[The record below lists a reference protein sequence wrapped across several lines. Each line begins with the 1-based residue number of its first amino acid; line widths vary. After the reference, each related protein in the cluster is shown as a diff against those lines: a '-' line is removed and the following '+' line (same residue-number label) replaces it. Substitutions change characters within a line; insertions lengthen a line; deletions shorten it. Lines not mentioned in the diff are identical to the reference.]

1 MAILTPQQI
10 QQAAERFDEAERS
23 RRQVRPLTFDYPD
36 MDMEDAHAV
45 QDAWVTM
52 KIARGRRIR
61 GRKIGMTSKAMQRA
75 MHIHEPDYGTLLDD
89 MFFEDGAEI
98 EAASFLDPRVEVEIA
113 FVLSKPLEGS
123 DLSVEEVLAATEAVY
138 PSLELIAAR
147 SYRVE
152 PQTGRTRTVLDTIAD
167 NAAAA
172 GVVLGSKGFATD
184 ELDMPRAGAAL
195 YRNGEVEVTGLAAGV
210 MGHPAHGVRWLA
222 RRFAAHGIGLN
233 RGDVILSGSFTQPV
247 MARAGDEF
255 LADFGPLGKL
265 GCRFT

>member
-1 MAILTPQQI
+1 MAILKPDQI
-10 QQAAERFDEAERS
+10 QRAAERFDEAERT
-23 RRQVRPLTFDYPD
+23 RRQVRPLTFDFPD
-36 MDMEDAHAV
+36 MDMTDAHAV

-52 KIARGRRIR
+52 KIARGARIR

-75 MHIHEPDYGTLLDD
+75 MKIDEPDYGTLLDD

-113 FVLSKPLEGS
+113 FVLSEPLEGAHAT
-123 DLSVEEVLAATEAVY
+123 VEEVLAATEAVY

-147 SYRVE
+147 SYRVDPE
-152 PQTGRTRTVLDTIAD
+152 TGRTRTVLDTIAD

-172 GVVLGSKGFATD
+172 GVVLGSKGFAAD
-184 ELDMPRAGAAL
+184 ELDLPRAGAAL

-222 RRFAAHGIGLN
+222 RRFAAHGIGLK

>member
-89 MFFEDGAEI
+89 MFFENGAEI

-147 SYRVE
+147 SFRVD
-152 PQTGRTRTVLDTIAD
+152 PDSGRTRTVLDTIAD

-172 GVVLGSKGFATD
+172 GVVLGSGGFAAD
-184 ELDMPRAGAAL
+184 ELDMPWAGAAL

-222 RRFAAHGIGLN
+222 RRFAAHGIGLK

-247 MARAGDEF
+247 TARAGDEF